1 MSARRAALEVVTRV
15 FEGGAY
21 ADRAFRSVAERLDA
35 RDRAF
40 AMELA
45 YGTVRQRRL
54 LDHAIVEIGGR
65 SVDQL
70 DPPVRAALRLG
81 AYQLAFM
88 ASVPDHAAVNETVE
102 LVRTAGLARATGF
115 ANGVMRR
122 LSEQVAQLLSGLDDR
137 TAAAAALRHSY
148 PDWIATT
155 WFDELGPEAARQLMV
170 AQNQPAELV
179 VRVNRR
185 AASAPAGVE
194 PLDGE
199 PDTLLA
205 DALTVTRIPDA
216 WLEYGLVW
224 PQSRGSQLAGSCV
237 PSARGERVLDLCAA
251 PGGKATQLRG
261 EVVAVELDARRA
273 RELEET
279 VTRQRA
285 TNVQVFNAD
294 ARSLPRELGGF
305 DPRSGR
311 RSLLRPWR
319 PGVASRSALACE
331 ASTRAAGR
339 VARGGTRARPCRRK
353 RHLLGLHDEPLRDRG
368 GDRQRARLPRR
379 SRSELPHVSPRPAPG
394 VPDDAAPP
402 TRHRRLLHRAA
413 SAERVSGPPQACT
426 FV

>member
-305 DPRSGR
+305 DHALVDAPCSG
-311 RSLLRPWR
+311 L
-319 PGVASRSALACE
+319 GVLASRPDLRWRAKPLPELQVELLEAALE
-331 ASTRAAGR
+331 R
-339 VARGGTRARPCRRK
+339 VRVGGSVTYSVCTM
-353 RHLLGLHDEPLRDRG
+353 
-368 GDRQRARLPRR
+368 
-379 SRSELPHVSPRPAPG
+379 SRSETEAVIDSVPGSLDDLGASYPMFRHARRPECLMTLPHLHGTAGFFIARL
-394 VPDDAAPP
+394 
-402 TRHRRLLHRAA
+402 RRNA
-413 SAERVSGPPQACT
+413 
-426 FV
+426 